1 MSGGMSRTQIVA
13 YAALGVVLLLLGARA
28 LRAAEPASPFS
39 GAGSPVASEPVGSGG
54 PGPASGDVVVHV
66 SGAVRDPG
74 VYRLPAGSRVEQAV
88 ERAGGPA
95 SAARADAINLAARLA
110 DGQQVVVPS
119 RRTAAAAAAGDD
131 GPISLGS
138 ATVDQLEAIDGI
150 GPITAE
156 KIVDFRDQ
164 QGGVSAVEDL
174 DRIPGI
180 GPTTVEALSARLQP

>member
-1 MSGGMSRTQIVA
+1 MSRSQIVA
-13 YAALGVVLLLLGARA
+13 YAALGIVLLLLGARA
-28 LRAAEPASPFS
+28 LRAEAGSSS
-39 GAGSPVASEPVGSGG
+39 GVTGSPVASEPIGSGG

-95 SAARADAINLAARLA
+95 SAAIPDAINLAARLA
-110 DGQQVVVPS
+110 DGQQVVVPN
-119 RRTAAAAAAGDD
+119 RRAAAVEGAGDD

-138 ATVDQLEAIDGI
+138 ATADQLEEIDGI

-156 KIVDFRDQ
+156 KIVAFRDER
-164 QGGVSAVEDL
+164 GGVSAVEEL
-174 DRIPGI
+174 DQIPGI

>member
-1 MSGGMSRTQIVA
+1 MGSGMSRTQIVA

-28 LRAAEPASPFS
+28 LRAEPGPSAS
-39 GAGSPVASEPVGSGG
+39 GAGSTVASEPVGSGG

-66 SGAVRDPG
+66 SGAVREPG
-74 VYRLPAGSRVEQAV
+74 VYRLPAGSRVEQAL

-95 SAARADAINLAARLA
+95 FAAVPDAINLAARLA

-119 RRTAAAAAAGDD
+119 RRAAAAAVAGDD

-138 ATVDQLEAIDGI
+138 ATVDQLEEIDGI

>member
-1 MSGGMSRTQIVA
+1 M
-13 YAALGVVLLLLGARA
+13 
-28 LRAAEPASPFS
+28 
-39 GAGSPVASEPVGSGG
+39 
-54 PGPASGDVVVHV
+54 
-66 SGAVRDPG
+66 
-74 VYRLPAGSRVEQAV
+74 
-88 ERAGGPA
+88 
-95 SAARADAINLAARLA
+95 
-110 DGQQVVVPS
+110 PS

-138 ATVDQLEAIDGI
+138 ATADQLEEIDGI

>member
-1 MSGGMSRTQIVA
+1 MGAGMSRLQVGA
-13 YAALGVVLLLLGARA
+13 YAALAVVLLLLGARA
-28 LRAAEPASPFS
+28 LRSETGAPSEA
-39 GAGSPVASEPVGSGG
+39 AGSPLASEPVGAGG

-88 ERAGGPA
+88 ERAGGASPA
-95 SAARADAINLAARLA
+95 ATPDAINLAARLA

-119 RRTAAAAAAGDD
+119 RRGTAAAGAAVED

-138 ATVDQLEAIDGI
+138 ATADQLEEIDGI
-150 GPITAE
+150 GPVTAE
-156 KIVDFRDQ
+156 TIVDFRDQ

-174 DRIPGI
+174 DQIPGI
-180 GPTTVEALSARLQP
+180 GPTTMEALSARLQP

>member
-1 MSGGMSRTQIVA
+1 MGTGMSRVQIVA

-28 LRAAEPASPFS
+28 LRAAEAGSS
-39 GAGSPVASEPVGSGG
+39 TEAAGSPVASDPVGSGG

-88 ERAGGPA
+88 ERAGGPV
-95 SAARADAINLAARLA
+95 SAAIPDAINLAARLA
-110 DGQQVVVPS
+110 DGQQVVVPGG
-119 RRTAAAAAAGDD
+119 RAAAAAAAGDD

-138 ATVDQLEAIDGI
+138 ATADQLEEIDGI

-174 DRIPGI
+174 DQIPGI
-180 GPTTVEALSARLQP
+180 GPTTVEALGARLQP

>member
-1 MSGGMSRTQIVA
+1 MSRLQVVA

-28 LRAAEPASPFS
+28 LRADAESSATAP
-39 GAGSPVASEPVGSGG
+39 GSSVASEPGGSGG

-66 SGAVRDPG
+66 SGSVGEPG

-88 ERAGGPA
+88 ERAGGLKQ
-95 SAARADAINLAARLA
+95 AALPDAINLAARLV

-119 RRTAAAAAAGDD
+119 RRSASAPATGED
-131 GPISLGS
+131 GPISLGT
-138 ATVDQLEAIDGI
+138 ATADQLEEIDGI
-150 GPITAE
+150 GPVTAE
-156 KIVDFRDQ
+156 KIVDFREQ

>member
-1 MSGGMSRTQIVA
+1 MGSGMSRTQIVA

-28 LRAAEPASPFS
+28 LRAESGPSSS
-39 GAGSPVASEPVGSGG
+39 GAGSPVATEPVGSGG

-88 ERAGGPA
+88 ERAGGLA
-95 SAARADAINLAARLA
+95 SAAIPDAINLAARLA

-138 ATVDQLEAIDGI
+138 ATADQLEEIDGI